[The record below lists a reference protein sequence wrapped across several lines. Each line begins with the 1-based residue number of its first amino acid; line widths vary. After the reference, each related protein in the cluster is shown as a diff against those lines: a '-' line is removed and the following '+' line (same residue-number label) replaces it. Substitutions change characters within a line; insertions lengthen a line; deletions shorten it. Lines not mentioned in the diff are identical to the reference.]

1 MRFLKAGEAAYE
13 AAVTKAEWPAR
24 MQRLKTGPLVE
35 TAGDA
40 ELWLDGGHNPAA
52 GQALA
57 DLLQSLPKRPT
68 HLVVGMLNTKDVTG
82 YLGPLAAVAD
92 SLTGVSIPGEANTI
106 AGEETARIAAGL
118 GLQTYVAEDVIT
130 AVKTIAAED
139 AHARILICGSLYLA
153 GSVLRENA

>member
-1 MRFLKAGEAAYE
+1 MQAGEAAYE

-24 MQRLKTGPLVE
+24 MQRLKTGPLIDAAPE
-35 TAGDA
+35 A

-68 HLVVGMLNTKDVTG
+68 HLVVGILNTKDITG
-82 YLGPLAAVAD
+82 YLSPLAQLSD

-106 AGEETARIAAGL
+106 PGEKTAQIAADL
-118 GLQTYVAEDVIT
+118 GMKT
-130 AVKTIAAED
+130 AVADTVLDAVRAIASED
-139 AHARILICGSLYLA
+139 SHARILICGSLYLA
-153 GSVLRENA
+153 GSVLRENG